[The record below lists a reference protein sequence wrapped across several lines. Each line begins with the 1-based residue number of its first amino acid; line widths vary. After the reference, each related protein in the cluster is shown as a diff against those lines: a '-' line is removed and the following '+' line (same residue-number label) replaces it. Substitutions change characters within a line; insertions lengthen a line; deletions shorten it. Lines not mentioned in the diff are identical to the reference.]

1 MYGLPIL
8 RANKTQLS
16 SPKYCYDDD
25 GNIIDPPCGSVVK
38 IATPIAEMVGNH
50 FTCGVAQDWRNII
63 AWGTMTFN
71 DGRGNYWLNP
81 LGVKDGASSNTPAKS
96 NIIRET
102 DPVTKELEK
111 SRIIKLRCSTINTF
125 FLTDRGYLYACGNS
139 NHGVFNS
146 AVASEKNNEFSLVTD
161 NVKSF
166 DICSPDR
173 YANGNQYILILKKD
187 GKVYGLGNG
196 CNAFGTG
203 STGQGSFYSLKDLG
217 LTKITKVFCTNPDNL
232 GKSFAIDEDG
242 YVWATGYNTH
252 GCLGINSTESNVYTW
267 SKVQKQ
273 DVRNGAISDLTNVKS
288 VITTNWVDAA
298 GAAGYSGRGIS
309 GSSYMSTYFLTNDGF
324 IYTTGNNSFGQLGLG
339 LSLTSTV
346 NVAQRTSIRNA
357 SKIATSFGGYSIMV
371 ATTTNE
377 LYSWGDNAWGQL
389 GHGNTTDLSSPTKIA
404 TSPSELVVDINGGG
418 MYGIING
425 LFVVL
430 TNIGNVYGCGYNAT
444 AALGVGQGNVT
455 TLTKNPYFGP
465 NPTQYI
471 DPSNTST
478 RHIIIGVDLCGYGTE
493 MAQKAVGSDGT
504 LYMSGW
510 NQDLGGIKNF
520 NGNEGDVVA
529 TPTPNK
535 LV

>member
-25 GNIIDPPCGSVVK
+25 GNIIEPPCGTVVK
-38 IATPIAEMVGNH
+38 IATPIAEMVGTH
-50 FTCGVAQDWRNII
+50 FACGVSQDWRNII
-63 AWGTMTFN
+63 SWGTMTYN
-71 DGRGNYWLNP
+71 DGYGNYWYNP
-81 LGVKDGASSNTPAKS
+81 LGVKDGMSTSTPVKS

-111 SRIIKLRCSTINTF
+111 SRIIKLRVNGANSF

-139 NHGVFNS
+139 YTGVFNTGI
-146 AVASEKNNEFSLVTD
+146 AADKRNEFTILTD
-161 NVKSF
+161 DVKTF
-166 DICSPDR
+166 HICSSDR
-173 YANGNQYILILKKD
+173 YGNDTQYILIVKKD
-187 GKVYGLGNG
+187 GKLYGLGNG

-203 STGQGSFYSLKDLG
+203 RTNQGPFYFLKDLG
-217 LTKITKVFCTNPDNL
+217 LTKITKVFSTNPNKL

-267 SKVQKQ
+267 QKVQKQ
-273 DVRNGAISDLTNVKS
+273 DVRNGPISDLTNVKS
-288 VITTNWVDAA
+288 VITTNWVDPS

-324 IYTTGNNSFGQLGLG
+324 VYTTGNNSFGQLGLG
-339 LSLTSTV
+339 LPLKSTV

-357 SKIATSFGGYSIMV
+357 SKMATSFGGYSVMV

-377 LYSWGDNAWGQL
+377 IYSWGDNYWGQL
-389 GHGNTTDLSSPTKIA
+389 GHGNTTNLSSPTKIA
-404 TSPSELVVDINGGG
+404 TSPSELVLDINGGG
-418 MYGIING
+418 MYGTING

-444 AALGVGQGNVT
+444 AALGVEGVNVT

-471 DPSNTST
+471 DPLNTSA
-478 RHIIIGVDLCGYGTE
+478 RYIIIGVDLSGYGTE
-493 MAQKAVGSDGT
+493 MYQKAVGSDGT

-510 NQDLGGIKNF
+510 NQYLNGMRNF
-520 NGNEGDVVA
+520 NINEGDMVKKPTA
-529 TPTPNK
+529 TK
-535 LV
+535 I